1 MAQKV
6 VGDLK
11 ELKNLSSEIK
21 RLNAETKVLRLKKK
35 DIEDSIMEYLHEVDQ
50 PGVKYGDLVVLS
62 KERNTRKRLKKKEKE
77 DNAILTLENM
87 GVINAKE
94 ALQSILESMK
104 GEEIVVESLQIKE
117 TKLQS

>member
-6 VGDLK
+6 VSDMK
-11 ELKNLSSEIK
+11 ELKNLSTEIK

-35 DIEDSIMEYLHEVDQ
+35 DIEERIMDYLHEENQ

-62 KERNTRKRLKKKEKE
+62 KERITRKRLKKKEKE

-87 GVINAKE
+87 GIVNAKD
-94 ALQSILESMK
+94 AFQSILESMK
-104 GEEIVVESLQIKE
+104 GEETVVESLQLKE
-117 TKLQS
+117 TKL

>member
-6 VGDLK
+6 VSDLK
-11 ELKNLSSEIK
+11 ELKNLSTEIK

-35 DIEDSIMEYLHEVDQ
+35 DIEERIMEYLHEVDQ

-62 KERNTRKRLKKKEKE
+62 KERTTRKRLKKKEKE
-77 DNAILTLENM
+77 DNAIQTLENM
-87 GVINAKE
+87 GVMNPKE

-104 GEEIVVESLQIKE
+104 GEETVVESLQIKE
-117 TKLQS
+117 TKL